1 VSDVVATRLTS
12 DFVLRVSDFKGINMA
27 SKAKKTGM
35 IYGIGVGPGD
45 PDLVTMKAVKA
56 LKKVDFVFEAASAS
70 EKESIAGRIAKKY
83 YSKSAKLMTL
93 VFPMV
98 NDARTR
104 NDAWKKNAGIVAG
117 RLLSGHDCAFVTIGD
132 PMIYSTCSYLL
143 AELRKLIPSLKS
155 EIIPG
160 ITSFQTAAAK
170 CQEPLVEDRETLTV
184 IPSFSTETLK
194 ELKKHESGTL
204 VLMKAYRTKKE
215 ITAYVK
221 ETGYNAIF
229 ASRLCLKGEIV
240 TSDIC
245 LAEKS
250 PDEYLSLFIIKKQSK
265 DA

>member
-1 VSDVVATRLTS
+1 MVS
-12 DFVLRVSDFKGINMA
+12 KGRH
-27 SKAKKTGM
+27 TG
-35 IYGIGVGPGD
+35 IFYGIGVGPGD

-56 LKKVDFVFEAASAS
+56 LKKVDFVFEATSAS

-83 YSKSAKLMTL
+83 YSKSAKFMTL

-98 NDARTR
+98 NDAKTR
-104 NDAWKKNAGIVAG
+104 NDAWKSNAGIVAG
-117 RLLSGHDCAFVTIGD
+117 KLLSGRDCAFVTIGD

-143 AELRKLIPSLKS
+143 AELRKLIPALES

-170 CQEPLVEDRETLTV
+170 CQEPLVEDRETLTI
-184 IPSFSTETLK
+184 IPSFSSESLK
-194 ELKKHESGTL
+194 DLKKHRSGTV
-204 VLMKAYRTKKE
+204 VLMKAFRTKKE
-215 ITAYVK
+215 IAAYIRK
-221 ETGYNAIF
+221 TGSSAVF
-229 ASRLCLKGEIV
+229 ASKLCLKGEMV
-240 TSDIC
+240 TTDIG